1 MPAPETPSRTKQT
14 PAGAAISGIANERT
28 GMPETR
34 AASTHPAP
42 SLVQLGRRVLLA
54 LGLTALVLIAL
65 WLWLS
70 WQSLKQIQLQR
81 MTVAVS
87 LAANQ
92 ARAYFDTLGTNLETL
107 ALRLQQAGVPQR
119 ADGALALLQ
128 EFRDRHPDLGGATL
142 ILPSGQIIASTAH
155 KAGTRL
161 PNVLENPAW
170 RGDFHHNLEAT
181 GLSINQPQKGY
192 LLNTWLLPL
201 RYTVRDA
208 DDRPLFVLQ
217 TSVVLERQQ
226 AMWANLGLLQGAQIG
241 LVRED
246 GVLLSIWPL
255 QGGRP
260 FDQHGLDLAP
270 LMAST
275 QKNASNG
282 FFELGGTSWRQH
294 RFGVYQRLPRYPV
307 YSFISASNPLLLG
320 MWWQTVRIPIYV
332 LLALAAMAV
341 ATYGVLAARFMQRM
355 QAIRG
360 ALDQR
365 DRDTPLPTSGVRE
378 IDDLCAA
385 LVGARSALEQAAKNR
400 ERQLI
405 SAARAGTYTV
415 RLRDGVI
422 VQADDAFLAML
433 DRTRE
438 EVVGRAWSTLC
449 EDEGEPAEDRANGGG
464 LTLRVLKLARQ
475 DGTPVWLSL
484 AEYLD
489 AYGAEPL
496 RQGLAI
502 DVSERELLL
511 SKVRRHSERLRAL
524 WTVATDRELPDADKA
539 TQMLQ
544 LGVETLGMEAG
555 LIGEVGDGV
564 YHIRHLVDRLWLF
577 GEVRSLP
584 LMDTLCAAV
593 LRRKQS
599 LFECNLMEGPE
610 FRQHPTV
617 VDMGLRSYASTP
629 IWVGEHLYGTL
640 VFLSRKPH
648 AGPFSD
654 EDRAFV
660 EILASWFGRVL
671 AEQRQHAVLEA
682 MAMTDSLTGLPNR
695 RAAEDRFS
703 GELARARR
711 ASQPFA
717 IAVCDL
723 DRFKLI
729 NDHFGHDV
737 GDDVLRHVARIMGAV
752 LREGDWVARW
762 GGEEFL
768 IFLHESDDASAYH
781 AMERLREE
789 IKAQPLVSRHGNLA
803 MTASIGIGVYRA
815 GDTEITRVLAE
826 ADGCLYEAKR
836 RGRDRVVAS
845 DSVGRGTLWQAGML
859 QRALQENRVCAA
871 YQVMVDLRTGR
882 PVAEEALARLVL
894 PDGEI
899 LPAADFVEAA
909 EGIQL
914 IHIVDDLVARDALA
928 RCCDG
933 READGGRPLVHF
945 INLSPQFLARKEL
958 LDALLEEARR
968 HAERSALN
976 FGHSQP
982 IVFEITERQLLE
994 DFGSTRRDLQRL
1006 LDYGFRL
1013 ALDDFGSG
1021 YSSFL
1026 YLAELPISFIKI
1038 EGWMVRNMRHNERV
1052 LSMVRSVVVLAKT
1065 LNITTIAECIE
1076 DEETAD
1082 ILREMGVDWGQGF
1095 LFGHPVFAAPPGTR
1109 PLAPGSQY

>member
-1 MPAPETPSRTKQT
+1 
-14 PAGAAISGIANERT
+14 
-28 GMPETR
+28 MPETR
-34 AASTHPAP
+34 VAGALPSP

-54 LGLTALVLIAL
+54 LGLTALVLVAL

-70 WQSLKQIQLQR
+70 WRSLKQVQLQR
-81 MTVAVS
+81 MTVAAS

-92 ARAYFDTLGTNLETL
+92 ARSYFDTLGTNLEAL
-107 ALRLQQAGVPQR
+107 ALRLQQAGAPQR
-119 ADGALALLQ
+119 TETALALLQ
-128 EFRDRHPDLGGATL
+128 EFRAAHPDLGGATL
-142 ILPSGQIIASTAH
+142 ILPSGQIVASTAH
-155 KAGTRL
+155 KPGSRL

-170 RGDFHHNLEAT
+170 HEDFRRNLAAS

-217 TSVVLERQQ
+217 TSVVLEKQQ
-226 AMWANLGLLQGAQIG
+226 AMWANLGLLKGAQIG

-255 QGGRP
+255 EGGRP
-260 FDQHGLDLAP
+260 FDPHGLDLAP
-270 LMAST
+270 LMGSIE
-275 QKNASNG
+275 KNASNG
-282 FFELGGTSWRQH
+282 FFELGAANWRQE
-294 RFGVYQRLPRYPV
+294 RYGVYQRLPRYPV
-307 YSFISASNPLLLG
+307 YSFISASNALLLD
-320 MWWQTVRIPIYV
+320 MWWQTMRIPIYV
-332 LLALAAMAV
+332 LLALATLAL

-355 QAIRG
+355 RAIRS
-360 ALDQR
+360 ALERHD
-365 DRDTPLPTSGVRE
+365 PHVALPSSGVRE
-378 IDDLCAA
+378 IDDLCTA
-385 LVGARSALEQAAKNR
+385 LVGAKSALEQAAENR

-405 SAARAGTYTV
+405 SAARAGTYAV
-415 RLRDGVI
+415 RLRDGLI

-433 DRTRE
+433 GRPRDA
-438 EVVGRAWSTLC
+438 VVGRPWASLC
-449 EDEGEPAEDRANGGG
+449 GEAGEPAESRGDGGD
-464 LTLRVLKLARQ
+464 LTLRVLRLLRP
-475 DGTPVWLSL
+475 DGAPVWLSL

-489 AYGAEPL
+489 RYGAEPV

-502 DVSERELLL
+502 DVSEREQLLA
-511 SKVRRHSERLRAL
+511 KVQRHSERLRAL
-524 WTVATDRELPDADKA
+524 WTVATDRELADGDKA
-539 TQMLQ
+539 MQMLQ

-555 LIGEVGDGV
+555 LIGEASDGI
-564 YHIRHLVDRLWLF
+564 YHIRHLADRLRLF
-577 GEVRSLP
+577 GELRSLP
-584 LMDTLCAAV
+584 LMNTLCAAV

-599 LFECNLMEGPE
+599 LFACNLAEDPE
-610 FRQHPTV
+610 FREHPTV
-617 VDMGLRSYASTP
+617 IDMGLRSYASTP
-629 IWVGEHLYGTL
+629 IWVGDHLYGTL

-671 AEQRQHAVLEA
+671 AEQRQHAALEA

-695 RAAEDRFS
+695 RAAEDRFA

-711 ASQPFA
+711 ANQPFA

-737 GDDVLRHVARIMGAV
+737 GDDVLRHVAKIMGTV

-768 IFLHESDDASAYH
+768 VFLHDSDDANAYH

-803 MTASIGIGVYRA
+803 LTASIGIGVYHP
-815 GDTEITRVLAE
+815 GDAEITRVLSE

-845 DSVGRGTLWQAGML
+845 ESVGRGTLWQAGML
-859 QRALQENRVCAA
+859 QQALQDNRVCAA
-871 YQVMVDLRTGR
+871 YQVMVDLQTGR

-909 EGIQL
+909 EGIHL
-914 IHIVDDLVARDALA
+914 IHVVDDLVARDALA

-1026 YLAELPISFIKI
+1026 YLAELPISFLKI

-1076 DEETAD
+1076 DEETAAL
-1082 ILREMGVDWGQGF
+1082 LREMGVDWGQGF
-1095 LFGHPVFAAPPGTR
+1095 LYGEPLFAAPPGTR
-1109 PLAPGSQY
+1109 QARPGSQY